1 MKIAL
6 KLFLLLVIIGLGYMV
21 VESIMEPV
29 RFNKEKDKREQAV
42 IHKLE
47 DIRAGELAYR
57 KFNDVYSAS
66 WDTLIDFL
74 KTSEFYIVKEIADPN
89 DTTFTKTIRDTL
101 GTIPIMDSLYNHRA
115 NFKIDKLKY
124 VDHLRYVPIPAKF
137 FANEIFELRIGKI
150 ERGGVPVQLFECQS
164 HYRVMLKGLDNQL
177 ILNLINSVEEMNKY
191 AGLKV
196 GSITEASTEGNWK

>member
-1 MKIAL
+1 MKIAF
-6 KLFLLLVIIGLGYMV
+6 KLFLLVLIVGLGYMV

-47 DIRAGELAYR
+47 DIRSGEMAYR
-57 KFNDVYSAS
+57 RINGTYTAS

-74 KTSEFYIVKEIADPN
+74 KNNEFFIVKEVADPN

-101 GTIPIMDSLYNHRA
+101 GTISIIDSLFNHRV
-115 NFKIDKLKY
+115 NFN
-124 VDHLRYVPIPAKF
+124 VDHLKYVPIPAIF
-137 FANEIFELRIGKI
+137 FANEIFELSAGKI
-150 ERGGVPVQLFECQS
+150 TRGGVPVQVFESQS
-164 HYRVMLKGLDNQL
+164 HYKVMLKGLDNQL
-177 ILNLINSVEEMNKY
+177 IINLIKKVEEMNKY

-196 GSITEASTEGNWK
+196 GSLTEASTEGNWK

>member
-6 KLFLLLVIIGLGYMV
+6 KLFLLVLIIGLGYMV

-57 KFNDVYSAS
+57 KFNGKYTAS
-66 WDTLIDFL
+66 WDTLVDFL
-74 KTSEFYIVKEIADPN
+74 KTNEFFIVKELADPN

-101 GTIPIMDSLYNHRA
+101 GTIRIADSLYSKRP
-115 NFKIDKLKY
+115 NFNIDQLK
-124 VDHLRYVPIPAKF
+124 YVPIPAKF
-137 FANEIFELRIGKI
+137 FNNETFELRAGEIA
-150 ERGGVPVQLFECQS
+150 RGGVPVMVFEAQVE
-164 HYRVMLKGLDNQL
+164 YPVLMKGLDEQL
-177 ILNLINSVEEMNKY
+177 ILNLVKKVEEMNKY
-191 AGLKV
+191 PGLKV
-196 GSITEASTEGNWK
+196 GSLTEASTEGNWK

>member
-6 KLFLLLVIIGLGYMV
+6 KLFLLVVIVGLGYMV

-29 RFNKEKDKREQAV
+29 RFNKEKNRRDQAV

-57 KFNDVYSAS
+57 KVNGKYTAS

-74 KTSEFYIVKEIADPN
+74 KTSEFFIVKEVADPS

-101 GTIPIMDSLYNHRA
+101 GTISIIDSLYGKRDHFNV
-115 NFKIDKLKY
+115 DQLK
-124 VDHLRYVPIPAKF
+124 YVPIPAKF
-137 FANEIFELRIGKI
+137 FANETFELRSGEIK
-150 ERGGVPVQLFECQS
+150 RGGVPVQVFESQAD
-164 HYRVMLKGLDNQL
+164 YKVILKGLDEQL
-177 ILNLINSVEEMNKY
+177 IINLIKKVEEMNKY

-196 GSITEASTEGNWK
+196 GSLNEASTEGNWK

>member
-6 KLFLLLVIIGLGYMV
+6 KLFLLVVIVGLGYIV

-29 RFNKEKDKREQAV
+29 RFNKEKNKREQAV

-57 KFNDVYSAS
+57 RLNGEYTAS

-74 KTSEFYIVKEIADPN
+74 KNNEFFIVKELADPN

-101 GTIPIMDSLYNHRA
+101 GTISIIDSLYSKREHFN
-115 NFKIDKLKY
+115 I
-124 VDHLRYVPIPAKF
+124 DHLKYVPIPAKF
-137 FANEIFELRIGKI
+137 FSNEIFELRTDQLT
-150 ERGGVPVQLFECQS
+150 RGGVPVQVFESQS
-164 HYRVMLKGLDNQL
+164 HYKVMLKGLDNQL
-177 ILNLINSVEEMNKY
+177 IINLIKKVEEMNRY

-196 GSITEASTEGNWK
+196 GSLTEASTEGNWK

>member
-6 KLFLLLVIIGLGYMV
+6 KLFLLVVIVGLGYMV

-29 RFNKEKDKREQAV
+29 RFNQEKNKREEAV

-47 DIRAGELAYR
+47 DIRAGELAFR
-57 KFNDVYSAS
+57 KINGRYTAS

-74 KTSEFYIVKEIADPN
+74 KTNEFFIVKEVADPN

-101 GTIPIMDSLYNHRA
+101 GTIPVIDSLYSNRDHF
-115 NFKIDKLKY
+115 N
-124 VDHLRYVPIPAKF
+124 VDHLKYVPIPAKY
-137 FANEIFELRIGKI
+137 FANETFELRTGEIT
-150 ERGGVPVQLFECQS
+150 RGGVPVQVFESQS
-164 HYRVMLKGLDNQL
+164 HYTVMLKGLDNQL
-177 ILNLINSVEEMNKY
+177 IINLIKKVEEMNRY

-196 GSITEASTEGNWK
+196 GSLTEASTEGNWK

>member
-1 MKIAL
+1 MKIVF
-6 KLFLLLVIIGLGYMV
+6 KLILLVVIVGLGYMV

-29 RFNKEKDKREQAV
+29 RFNQEKDKREQTV

-57 KFNDVYSAS
+57 RLNGNYTAS

-74 KTSEFYIVKEIADPN
+74 KTSEFFIVKEVADPN

-101 GTIPIMDSLYNHRA
+101 GTISIIDSLYNHRT
-115 NFKIDKLKY
+115 NFNI
-124 VDHLRYVPIPAKF
+124 DHLKYVPIPSKY
-137 FANEIFELRIGKI
+137 FANEVFELRSGRIT
-150 ERGGVPVQLFECQS
+150 RGGVPVQVFESQA
-164 HYRVMLKGLDNQL
+164 HYTVLLKGLDDQL
-177 ILNLINSVEEMNKY
+177 IINLIKKVEEMNRY

-196 GSITEASTEGNWK
+196 GSLTEASTEGNWK

>member
-1 MKIAL
+1 
-6 KLFLLLVIIGLGYMV
+6 MV

-42 IHKLE
+42 INKLE

-57 KFNDVYSAS
+57 KINGTYTAS

-74 KTSEFYIVKEIADPN
+74 KNNEFFIVKEVADPN

-101 GTIPIMDSLYNHRA
+101 GTISIIDSLYNHRV
-115 NFKIDKLKY
+115 NFN
-124 VDHLRYVPIPAKF
+124 VDHLKYVPIPAKF
-137 FANEIFELRIGKI
+137 FANEIFELSTGKI
-150 ERGGVPVQLFECQS
+150 TRGGVPVQVFESQS
-164 HYRVMLKGLDNQL
+164 HYKVMLKGLDNQL
-177 ILNLINSVEEMNKY
+177 IINLIKKVEEMNKY

-196 GSITEASTEGNWK
+196 GSLTEASTEGNWK

>member
-1 MKIAL
+1 
-6 KLFLLLVIIGLGYMV
+6 MV

-29 RFNKEKDKREQAV
+29 RFNQEKDKREQTV

-57 KFNDVYSAS
+57 RLNGNYTAS

-74 KTSEFYIVKEIADPN
+74 KTSEFFIVKEVADPN

-101 GTIPIMDSLYNHRA
+101 GTISIIDSLYNHRT
-115 NFKIDKLKY
+115 NFNI
-124 VDHLRYVPIPAKF
+124 DHLKYVPIPSKY
-137 FANEIFELRIGKI
+137 FANEVFELRSGEIT
-150 ERGGVPVQLFECQS
+150 RGGVPVQLFESQA
-164 HYRVMLKGLDNQL
+164 HYTVLLKGLDDQL
-177 ILNLINSVEEMNKY
+177 IINLIKKVEEMNRY

-196 GSITEASTEGNWK
+196 GSLTEASTEGNWK

>member
-6 KLFLLLVIIGLGYMV
+6 KLFLLVVIVGLGYMV

-29 RFNKEKDKREQAV
+29 RFNKEKNKREQAV

-57 KFNDVYSAS
+57 KLNGKYTAS

-74 KTSEFYIVKEIADPN
+74 KTNEFFIVKEVADPN

-101 GTIPIMDSLYNHRA
+101 GTISIIDSLYNERESF
-115 NFKIDKLKY
+115 N
-124 VDHLRYVPIPAKF
+124 VDHLKYVPIPAKF
-137 FANEIFELRIGKI
+137 FANETFELRTD
-150 ERGGVPVQLFECQS
+150 ELTRGGVPVQVFESQT
-164 HYRVMLKGLDNQL
+164 HYKVLLKGLDNQL
-177 ILNLINSVEEMNKY
+177 IINLIKKVEEMNRY

-196 GSITEASTEGNWK
+196 GSLTEASTEGNWK